1 MNMKEQC
8 KHENGHRSHMD
19 LNDAAGDEWL
29 TQLWYECT
37 LCREEIYIE
46 LRMDFKAGTAK
57 VIRMNESH
65 SEELQ

>member
-8 KHENGHRSHMD
+8 KHENEYRSHMD

-37 LCREEIYIE
+37 VCREEIYIE
-46 LRMDFKAGTAK
+46 LRMDFDNASAT
-57 VIRMNESH
+57 VIRVNKS
-65 SEELQ
+65 SQEE

>member
-1 MNMKEQC
+1 
-8 KHENGHRSHMD
+8 MD
-19 LNDAAGDEWL
+19 LNDAAGDERL

-37 LCREEIYIE
+37 MCGEEIYIE

-65 SEELQ
+65 SEELE